1 MRVATYTRISTDE
14 EHQPYSLEAQNERL
28 AAYIR
33 SQEGWQLTR
42 QYSDQMTGSVLER
55 PDLQR
60 ALSDAR
66 MRRFDLLL
74 VYRVDR
80 LSRSVRGL
88 AHLLEDLDHTGVVFR
103 SATEPFDTGT
113 PAGRMMVQMLGVFAE
128 FERATL
134 IDRVVAGME
143 RKAARGG
150 WHGGSPPFGY
160 RVNSQLGILEP
171 DPGESSVVQAI
182 FEQAGHARLGSQSLA
197 NWLNARGYRARGEG
211 LWSARTVLKLLRN
224 PVYVGRIVFRGSEHQ
239 GLHGPLVDDAT
250 FQACQAILDERGED
264 ATKRASNPSEYILT
278 GLLTCGRCGRRM
290 VGAAAHGRYARYR
303 YYTCNRRQRYG
314 KQACPARR
322 VQAPGL
328 EEKIEQALLST
339 FRDTELMERVAE
351 RAKQRAQAERPQLR
365 KRPGAI
371 NADIARTQATVDRY
385 LRAFEAGP
393 CRTSSAAPGSL
404 SLASA

>member
-1 MRVATYTRISTDE
+1 
-14 EHQPYSLEAQNERL
+14 
-28 AAYIR
+28 
-33 SQEGWQLTR
+33 
-42 QYSDQMTGSVLER
+42 
-55 PDLQR
+55 
-60 ALSDAR
+60 
-66 MRRFDLLL
+66 
-74 VYRVDR
+74 
-80 LSRSVRGL
+80 
-88 AHLLEDLDHTGVVFR
+88 
-103 SATEPFDTGT
+103 
-113 PAGRMMVQMLGVFAE
+113 MLGVFAE

-239 GLHGPLVDDAT
+239 GLHGPLVDDAR

-278 GLLTCGRCGRRM
+278 GLLTCGRCRRRM
-290 VGAAAHGRYARYR
+290 VGAAAHGRYARVPLLHVQPPPAIRQASLPGATGSGARPRGEDGAGPAQHLPRYR
-303 YYTCNRRQRYG
+303 ADGTRRRAG
-314 KQACPARR
+314 HTTSSGGAAPA
-322 VQAPGL
+322 
-328 EEKIEQALLST
+328 
-339 FRDTELMERVAE
+339 
-351 RAKQRAQAERPQLR
+351 AQAAEGDQRRHRAPRPR
-365 KRPGAI
+365 WTSTSAPSR
-371 NADIARTQATVDRY
+371 R
-385 LRAFEAGP
+385 GP